1 MVMIDSLLFFC
12 NGVDDHTPRPQRK
25 EMDERKSA
33 LDDPEY
39 AAFAWGRYWRIM
51 RWMLLVALLCVIIAL
66 GLLWWWNGVPS
77 IHMMIAAALGI
88 GFTVLLAAALMGL
101 VFLSSGTGHD
111 EHIYDP
117 LNDALAN
124 DRIDNDE

>member
-1 MVMIDSLLFFC
+1 MNDR
-12 NGVDDHTPRPQRK
+12 NRD
-25 EMDERKSA
+25 

-51 RWMLLVALLCVIIAL
+51 RWMALAALLCIIAGL

-77 IHMMIAAALGI
+77 IHMFIAAAAGI
-88 GFTVLLAAALMGL
+88 GLTVLLGAALMGL

-111 EHIYDP
+111 EQIHDP
-117 LNDALAN
+117 LKDER
-124 DRIDNDE
+124 DIDD